1 MRSQWGIF
9 ERNEIMEK
17 KYDVVVVG
25 GGMSGVCAAVSSAR
39 NGAKTAL
46 IQNRPVL
53 GGNASSEIRVSI
65 NGAGRH
71 EGFRNAM
78 ESGVILEL
86 LLRNKRVN
94 PQCSFSVMDS
104 VTWEMVSEEKNIDLY
119 LNTHMIEAET
129 REERITRIKAIQITT
144 NKEYEF
150 LADMFIDT
158 TGDANLAYL
167 SGADYTIGR
176 EGKDVYGESLAP
188 EHSDS
193 CTMGSTILFQAKHT
207 GKATTF
213 HRPKFAYEFTEK
225 MIGGREIHEVEDGYW
240 WIEVGGDDLKII
252 EDAESIRDELLKY
265 VYGIFDYIK
274 NSGKFPEAWDLVL
287 DWIAP
292 IPGKRESRRILGDYV
307 LNQND
312 CYEGKRFE
320 DAVAYGGWTM
330 DNHTCGGIRAV
341 NVDDNEEGTKW
352 NVIKDI
358 YTIPYRC
365 LYSRNIKNLLV
376 GGRAI
381 SASHMAISSTRV
393 IATCSVIGQ
402 AIGTAAALAVKYHLK
417 SAREVNNYI
426 DELQQTLIR
435 DDAYLPGIKNR
446 DQQELV
452 RRLQPVITASSNVS
466 GGEAT
471 NINGDYSRKIGEKEY
486 AWISDTMS
494 EQGEWIQIQFL
505 EKVSVKNICLRF
517 DPNFSRLLTPTIA
530 LVHQKLMVEN
540 MPYELVKAYEIQFL
554 NNGDIIFSKS
564 MKDNYLRVNE
574 HEFAEGINCDCVRV
588 LVKET
593 HGDLHARIFEIGIY
607 D

>member
-1 MRSQWGIF
+1 
-9 ERNEIMEK
+9 MEK

-46 IQNRPVL
+46 VQNRPVL

-78 ESGVILEL
+78 ESGIILEL

-129 REERITRIKAIQITT
+129 REERITKIKAIQITT

-150 LADMFIDT
+150 IADMFIDT
-158 TGDANLAYL
+158 TVDANLAYL

-188 EHSDS
+188 EHSES

-213 HRPKFAYEFTEK
+213 YRPKFAYEFTEE

-402 AIGTAAALAVKYHLK
+402 AIGTAAALAVKCHLK

-435 DDAYLPGIKNR
+435 DDAYLPGIKNK

-452 RRLQPVITASSNVS
+452 RKLQPVITASSNVS

-494 EQGEWIQIQFL
+494 EQGEWIQIQFS

>member
-1 MRSQWGIF
+1 
-9 ERNEIMEK
+9 
-17 KYDVVVVG
+17 
-25 GGMSGVCAAVSSAR
+25 
-39 NGAKTAL
+39 
-46 IQNRPVL
+46 
-53 GGNASSEIRVSI
+53 
-65 NGAGRH
+65 
-71 EGFRNAM
+71 
-78 ESGVILEL
+78 
-86 LLRNKRVN
+86 
-94 PQCSFSVMDS
+94 MDS

-129 REERITRIKAIQITT
+129 REERITKIKAIQITT

-150 LADMFIDT
+150 IADMFIDT

-213 HRPKFAYEFTEK
+213 YRPKFAYEFTEE

-274 NSGKFPEAWDLVL
+274 NSAKSPEAWDLVL

-486 AWISDTMS
+486 AW
-494 EQGEWIQIQFL
+494 
-505 EKVSVKNICLRF
+505 NR
-517 DPNFSRLLTPTIA
+517 
-530 LVHQKLMVEN
+530 
-540 MPYELVKAYEIQFL
+540 
-554 NNGDIIFSKS
+554 
-564 MKDNYLRVNE
+564 
-574 HEFAEGINCDCVRV
+574 
-588 LVKET
+588 ET
-593 HGDLHARIFEIGIY
+593 
-607 D
+607 